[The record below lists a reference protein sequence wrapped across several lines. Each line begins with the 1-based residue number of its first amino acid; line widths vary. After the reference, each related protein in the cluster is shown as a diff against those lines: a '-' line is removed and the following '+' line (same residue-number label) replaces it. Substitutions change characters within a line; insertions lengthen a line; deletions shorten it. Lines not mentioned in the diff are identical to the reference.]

1 MLNVLNLLLRER
13 IEKTFLFF
21 LTRRSSKK
29 RRSSRPYER
38 RFLLDSFHII
48 SLESFYSVV
57 VVSREREVKRK
68 KSARTQEHIF
78 FEGVQR
84 GGKEEREREK

>member
-13 IEKTFLFF
+13 IEKTFLF

-78 FEGVQR
+78 SEGVQR